1 VAVARS
7 ACSQLSLPN
16 RLVRAPYGSDC
27 DLHGLDLSS
36 KVFSGVV
43 MERTD
48 LTGTKIRGTEMSR
61 ADAREAKMAG
71 VDLTDTNCYA
81 ANFDGADLR
90 NAQFENAILSSASLN
105 VLPALLRMRVT
116 VSTSHTVHARTSGE
130 PCCVTPI
137 FPKAIRSD
145 PDA

>member
-1 VAVARS
+1 M
-7 ACSQLSLPN
+7 LSLSHTASSAHPS
-16 RLVRAPYGSDC
+16 GSDC

-48 LTGTKIRGTEMSR
+48 LTGTKIRATEMSR
-61 ADAREAKMAG
+61 TDARESKMAD

-90 NAQFENAILSSASLN
+90 NAQFENAILSSASLTKMRP
-105 VLPALLRMRVT
+105 PACASPPAYCRR
-116 VSTSHTVHARTSGE
+116 SWNPPGSS
-130 PCCVTPI
+130 VTPASSTRQL
-137 FPKAIRSD
+137 PY
-145 PDA
+145 

>member
-1 VAVARS
+1 MKRRIVWYRLHS
-7 ACSQLSLPN
+7 PCSLSHN
-16 RLVRAPYGSDC
+16 RLIRAPYGSDC

-61 ADAREAKMAG
+61 TDAREAKMAG

-90 NAQFENAILSSASLN
+90 NAQFENAILSSASLTRS
-105 VLPALLRMRVT
+105 LRD
-116 VSTSHTVHARTSGE
+116 VS
-130 PCCVTPI
+130 PY
-137 FPKAIRSD
+137 
-145 PDA
+145 